1 MKLRTRVQ
9 SQRDS
14 RWGSILLGYN
24 TVLPYNI
31 YNYGCLITSLANYVD
46 KQPDQVNQI
55 LKDNAG
61 FQEKN
66 GNFIWGKSTVLG
78 LNQVYMSPRCQAIPF
93 YATEVVKLREY
104 LKSGKPALCEVDFN
118 PATDEYQ
125 MHYVLAVGYTDTEI
139 IVVDPWEGQYEN
151 WTDAAFQ
158 RNTYQFR
165 IYDKT
170 LPQDDGGT
178 NVQVDSKT
186 FENLVRKSTIY
197 DKVRVKLNVED
208 NETLIL
214 SELDKLIGYEDAV
227 IKKDKQ
233 LIDAQSQID
242 ALKIQLTEVT
252 VSHNALEDSYNALQ
266 DKFNEDT
273 TTISTLKEKLEA
285 IEAQINKKV
294 YSGWKKA
301 LISLID
307 RF

>member
-1 MKLRTRVQ
+1 MKLKTRVQ

-14 RWGSILLGYN
+14 RWGSIMLGYN

-46 KQPDQVNQI
+46 KQPDQVNQL
-55 LKDNAG
+55 LKDNSG
-61 FQEKN
+61 FQN
-66 GNFIWGKSTVLG
+66 GGLFVWSKSTVLG
-78 LNQVYMSPRCQAIPF
+78 LNQVYLSPRCQAVSL

-139 IVVDPWEGQYEN
+139 IVVDPWEGQYES
-151 WTDAAFQ
+151 WTDASFQ

-170 LPQDDGGT
+170 LQQDDGGT
-178 NVQVDSKT
+178 NVAVDSKT

-208 NETLIL
+208 NETIIL
-214 SELDKLIGYEDAV
+214 SELEKLIGYEDSV
-227 IKKDKQ
+227 VKKDKQ
-233 LIDAQSQID
+233 LIDAQTQID
-242 ALKIQLTEVT
+242 TLKRELLDVT
-252 VSHNALEDSYNALQ
+252 VSHNALQDSYDALQ
-266 DKFNEDT
+266 DKFNLDT
-273 TTISTLKEKLEA
+273 VTISTLKDKLELL
-285 IEAQINKKV
+285 EAQIVKPV

-301 LISLID
+301 LIALID